1 METQQCLLIRCLLF
15 HVTATTELSNAM
27 DLTRH
32 LGTAGKEGLLTYWS
46 QKTKGS
52 LPRPDRKIL
61 MVIIQNQ
68 EIRIHLLLEGTHCHI
83 LLLSGR
89 VRQ

>member
-1 METQQCLLIRCLLF
+1 MIRWLFF
-15 HVTATTELSNAM
+15 HVTATTELSNMM
-27 DLTRH
+27 DLIMQ

-68 EIRIHLLLEGTHCHI
+68 EMRIHLLLEGTHCHI

-89 VRQ
+89 VRW

>member
-1 METQQCLLIRCLLF
+1 METWECPLIRWLCF
-15 HVTATTELSNAM
+15 HVTTTIELSNVM
-27 DLTRH
+27 DLTRQQ
-32 LGTAGKEGLLTYWS
+32 GTAGKEGLLIYWS
-46 QKTKGS
+46 QKMKGS

-68 EIRIHLLLEGTHCHI
+68 EMRIHLFLEGTHCHI

-89 VRQ
+89 VRW